1 MCAPLIIALIVLV
14 TGCLASHHH
23 HAGATVAAEY
33 TTREQIFALGTVS
46 PAGPLACSD
55 SGLYLLP
62 QFLFNDSRHT
72 VLNHNSVLFAFG
84 VTIPSSVR
92 LRLGGAVNKAADVFF
107 VFEQVKNG
115 VFPERLASFCKI
127 SSAVQFVYD
136 FSVTESPCE

>member
-1 MCAPLIIALIVLV
+1 MNLAVELLSNTGYIMYNKALARVDV
-14 TGCLASHHH
+14 
-23 HAGATVAAEY
+23 Y
-33 TTREQIFALGTVS
+33 KRQ
-46 PAGPLACSD
+46 
-55 SGLYLLP
+55 GLYLLP

-92 LRLGGAVNKAADVFF
+92 LCLGGAVNKAADVFF